1 MTGKVGA
8 WDPARIECEP
18 MHPDEDG
25 WSEWIHPLPGYLM
38 QCCGCKLIHEMQVA
52 ISARN
57 GDKSFPAND
66 GEDDHHL
73 VVFRMRRACDDSGG
87 LAAENRDKSQI
98 SREVNHSPPAD
109 ARTDA
114 LREMIRLDEEMGLY
128 DDSAAIT
135 QPKASQ

>member
-8 WDPARIECEP
+8 RDPARMKCEP
-18 MHPDEDG
+18 MDPGPDG

-38 QCCGCKLIHEMQVA
+38 QCCGCKLVHEMQVA

-57 GDKSFPAND
+57 GDKSSPTNA
-66 GEDDHHL
+66 GEDDDHL
-73 VVFRMRRACDDSGG
+73 VVFRMRRASDDSGG
-87 LAAENRDKSQI
+87 LAAENRDKSLI
-98 SREVNHSPPAD
+98 SRKVIHTPPAD
-109 ARTDA
+109 ARTEA